1 MSEKKRD
8 KNKTIRTVGLV
19 VAASMFVAAF
29 IFLAPNVTGN
39 AIAGI
44 DVSVT
49 NIFGLLL
56 FFAGVIVTY
65 VSVTRM
71 LRMDFNMQ

>member
-39 AIAGI
+39 AIVGI

-56 FFAGVIVTY
+56 FIAGVIVTY